1 MNKSDYVFQLCAY
14 HGYTRKQL
22 KGKTLKQLKRMFLKK
37 KWRYKMIFELQEIY
51 LDMLYN
57 QILYNKIAPKEYFI
71 LGKYKGKTLGISK
84 EDLVKGIWKPKEI

>member
-1 MNKSDYVFQLCAY
+1 
-14 HGYTRKQL
+14 
-22 KGKTLKQLKRMFLKK
+22 
-37 KWRYKMIFELQEIY
+37 MIFELQEIY